1 MTFPTDPKLLNKIIG
16 YSRKVAGESGVK
28 LRQSYVRTVKGLK
41 LIQRFRGRAHSGQK
55 VAKAGRK
62 MRTIAGRLVREL
74 LRVLPAESGFRP
86 RLDLCLK
93 FVNGEKVDGHKIYS
107 LHEPGVLCISKGKEH
122 KKYEFGDK
130 VSVVRLWNGII
141 IGTLSFRNEY
151 DGRTIGRAMEQVG
164 RVYGRRLRILAGD
177 RGYRGRETS
186 GDTQVVIPD
195 VPKASDTAYAR
206 EKKHRLCRKR
216 AGIEPVIG
224 HCKSDHRLGRNFYK
238 GFFGNSINVML
249 AAAAFNFKRVM
260 NLLLRLFASWHDCAL
275 RLMRN
280 AMISLWQFSASEMQT
295 FELKKLAF

>member
-41 LIQRFRGRAHSGQK
+41 LIQRFLGRPHSGQK
-55 VAKAGRK
+55 VAKADRK
-62 MRTIAGRLVREL
+62 MRTIAGRIVREL

-151 DGRTIGRAMEQVG
+151 DGRTIVRAMEQVG

-206 EKKHRLCRKR
+206 EKKHKLFRKR
-216 AGIEPVIG
+216 AG
-224 HCKSDHRLGRNFYK
+224 HRALQERPPAGTQLLQ
-238 GFFGNSINVML
+238 G
-249 AAAAFNFKRVM
+249 
-260 NLLLRLFASWHDCAL
+260 LLRRLHQRHARCCGFQLQEGHEPSFAPVCILARL
-275 RLMRN
+275 RLEARAKRHDFTLALLCVRN
-280 AMISLWQFSASEMQT
+280 ANL
-295 FELKKLAF
+295 